1 MANLNDI
8 INQLRNPDT
17 LEAGILSLTDTINE
31 YESEKAT
38 SAASLQSLQSSND
51 QLRNTNALLLTR
63 ITGNTPPMPEG
74 EDPDAEPKP
83 LTERYKFF
91 KEVSH

>member
-17 LEAGILSLTDTINE
+17 LEAGILALTDTFNE
-31 YESEKAT
+31 YESDKAT
-38 SAASLQSLQSSND
+38 TAASLQSLQTSND

-63 ITGNTPPMPEG
+63 ITGKTPPMPEG
-74 EDPDAEPKP
+74 EDPDAETKP

-91 KEVSH
+91 KEVTH